1 MTSKRQVY
9 HNSEQRYVHAIDP
22 YLVASLDTG
31 RRYANNDPHEIV
43 HEPAKPKD
51 GTRILVDS
59 IWSRDVCR
67 RILRVDSWYN
77 GAAPSSVLG
86 RWFNHYSAR
95 WNGFRGVTSLS

>member
-9 HNSEQRYVHAIDP
+9 HNSDQRYVHDIDT

-31 RRYANNDPHEIV
+31 GRYANNDPHEIV
-43 HEPAKPKD
+43 HEPAKPRD

-59 IWSRDVCR
+59 IRSRDVCR

-77 GAAPSSVLG
+77 GAAPSSQLG
-86 RWFNHYSAR
+86 KWFNHDPAR
-95 WNGFRGVTSLS
+95 WNGFRGATSLS